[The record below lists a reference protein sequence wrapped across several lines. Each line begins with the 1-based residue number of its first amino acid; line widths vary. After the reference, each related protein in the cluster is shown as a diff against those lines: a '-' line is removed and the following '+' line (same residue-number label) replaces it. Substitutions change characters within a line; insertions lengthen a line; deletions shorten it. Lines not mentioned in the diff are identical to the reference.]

1 MTSLSGLCTVIRKT
15 GPPGNCSLDYTNFRR
30 PHGGGGSTCRL
41 LSPGPAGLAT
51 EAACQ
56 TGLCGAATHF
66 PCPRCFLQGLREV
79 K

>member
-15 GPPGNCSLDYTNFRR
+15 RPPGNCSHNCPDFRR
-30 PHGGGGSTCRL
+30 PHGGGGSTHRL

-56 TGLCGAATHF
+56 TGLCGAAT
-66 PCPRCFLQGLREV
+66 QVLREV